1 MKKVLVTAPLCEWY
15 DYCWDEFSNRVKEL
29 TYENYDLFFTE
40 NSSTNNFFEKVKSQ
54 GFDVIKTE
62 HLHRIRD
69 MVTRDHNI
77 IRDKV
82 LDGGYDYLLIL
93 DQDVIPPRDVI
104 EKLMKHDKDIISGLY
119 FGHHDINGEA
129 KVMPFAWVFSKE
141 INDWNNTGYLIEK
154 EIWEEQLLKIAFA
167 GMGCILIKREVLEKI
182 NFRYLL
188 EMDAWDDRWLGVDV
202 WANGFEYYL
211 DNSVKCKH
219 LYLKRKFS
227 YWELKKQG
235 RN

>member
-1 MKKVLVTAPLCEWY
+1 MKKVLVAAPLCEWY
-15 DYCWDEFSNRVKEL
+15 DYCWDEFLNRVKEL

-40 NSSTNNFFEKVKSQ
+40 NSSTNNFFGKVKAQ

-119 FGHHDINGEA
+119 FGP
-129 KVMPFAWVFSKE
+129 KVF
-141 INDWNNTGYLIEK
+141 
-154 EIWEEQLLKIAFA
+154 
-167 GMGCILIKREVLEKI
+167 
-182 NFRYLL
+182 
-188 EMDAWDDRWLGVDV
+188 
-202 WANGFEYYL
+202 
-211 DNSVKCKH
+211 
-219 LYLKRKFS
+219 
-227 YWELKKQG
+227 
-235 RN
+235 